1 MMCNKLGIENPE
13 ENDGMLIEE
22 LLNWMQQHEADY
34 TNTFLA
40 IENEGNFSDSSD
52 SGVFVQDSFIQWYK
66 RWRQRID
73 KNPGGILRA
82 KEIMQQHNP
91 AFIPRN
97 HLVEDALEAAVA
109 NENYQ
114 PFHKLMDILS
124 RPYDRPNELSS
135 YQNPPP
141 NGDTGYQTFCGT

>member
-1 MMCNKLGIENPE
+1 MCNKLGIENPQ

-40 IENEGNFSDSSD
+40 IENDSSF
-52 SGVFVQDSFIQWYK
+52 SNGQNAEIYKQDSFIQWYNK
-66 RWRQRID
+66 WKLRIGN
-73 KNPGGILRA
+73 NPGGMKRA

-97 HLVEDALEAAVA
+97 HLVEQALEAAAA

-114 PFHKLMDILS
+114 AFHKLQYVLS
-124 RPYDRPNELSS
+124 KPYDRTDKPSS

-141 NGDTGYQTFCGT
+141 QGDAGYQTFCGT